1 MPVLRAMLSPYVI
14 DPSQRASS
22 RPMTE
27 AEKEAPM
34 SRVVVDQAIA
44 LGAWAPRSRAAAL
57 APTPAAPGAAPPQPP
72 LALSQVRLV
81 ASYRS
86 RGWCSTAR
94 RRMPWPWHSMALAH
108 TSYRSRGWCS
118 TAPHA
123 KYLHCRQRSLGSS
136 LGGLRRKPCDSA
148 ASQSR
153 PRWPRAAATSLAGPA
168 PRQLP
173 LSGLARLP
181 RPPPRRTSAS
191 TCPRTSA
198 STRSENIWQRPSL
211 WRAYRSRVSGKR
223 PILADT

>member
-1 MPVLRAMLSPYVI
+1 MHSG
-14 DPSQRASS
+14 
-22 RPMTE
+22 E
-27 AEKEAPM
+27 AEGQQCTDVARM
-34 SRVVVDQAIA
+34 SRT
-44 LGAWAPRSRAAAL
+44 GHGG
-57 APTPAAPGAAPPQPP
+57 PAQQIV

-173 LSGLARLP
+173 PSGLASAAGRQREEGCSQCGWQTDVGQCRLC
-181 RPPPRRTSAS
+181 RSWLCSWHRTMSHVPS
-191 TCPRTSA
+191 QPKRLGGIDCQCEDWKQCRVRTG
-198 STRSENIWQRPSL
+198 
-211 WRAYRSRVSGKR
+211 GKS
-223 PILADT
+223 